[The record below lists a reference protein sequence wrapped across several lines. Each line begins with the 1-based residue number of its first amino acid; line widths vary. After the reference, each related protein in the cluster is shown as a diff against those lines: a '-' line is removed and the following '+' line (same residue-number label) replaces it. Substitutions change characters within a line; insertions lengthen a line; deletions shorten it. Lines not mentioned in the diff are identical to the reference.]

1 MLLIP
6 AAALAAAAPAAAQA
20 GAFGNRAP
28 LAPAELET
36 MRGGFT
42 GPGGLQIAIAVQS
55 ETSLNGVAVLRT
67 IFLAESGRG
76 SLSVFGRAEGGDA
89 LTRLDIGNDGISV
102 TTADGVV
109 RVDRS
114 AGSRIQ
120 LSGQDFDV
128 RHLAGGPFGSIVAN
142 SGNDRSI
149 DTNTVVDISIAN
161 ATAFNL
167 GSTLSRVDGIAT
179 DVSTRLAR

>member
-1 MLLIP
+1 MALRHMLLI
-6 AAALAAAAPAAAQA
+6 ALAAVPAAAQA
-20 GAFGNRAP
+20 GPFGNRAP
-28 LAPAELET
+28 LAPAALDA

-55 ETSLNGVAVLRT
+55 ETSLNGVAILRT
-67 IFLAESGRG
+67 IFLADSGRG
-76 SLSVFGRAEGGDA
+76 SLSVFGRTDGVA
-89 LTRLDIGNDGISV
+89 LTRLDIGTDGMSV
-102 TTADGVV
+102 TTADGTV

-114 AGSRIQ
+114 AGNRVQ
-120 LSGQDFDV
+120 LSGQDLDI
-128 RHLAGGPFGSIVAN
+128 RHLAGGPFGSIVTN

-149 DTNTVVDISIAN
+149 DTSTVVDISIAN

-167 GSTLSRVDGIAT
+167 GSSLSRIDRIAA